1 MTTFFTAGPRSW
13 TTERCLMAGAL
24 LQQIPAGAAM
34 GSQLTKGV
42 ICIWLPAFPAWAV
55 ARSFNT
61 KSPVAVVQG
70 GSVVAASHHA
80 LQSGVRIGMSA
91 SRVADVSPRTE
102 MHLRDA
108 TCEQA
113 MWDYTLERLHMLTP
127 FLESAER
134 GVAYLR
140 DAQIADLEALAV
152 DLKVCAGTAAR
163 RRVARLAAARAAPGY
178 VLNLPKKRV
187 AGFLQHTSVDVF
199 TVLGFD
205 EDIAERLL
213 LFGYPTLDRTA
224 TLSERHLKAQF
235 GAAVGGELF
244 AYLNPPRERP
254 IGLFHPPRAAV
265 ATYVLEWD
273 EDMRYETTLDAITAR
288 LVEDVHEQLKGWCC
302 RRLTARLYDGKTEHA
317 ISRILPMASDK
328 LPYLLRQVRA
338 LVRPE
343 LEGMGS
349 LSTLSIELRSFSV
362 GETQQGSLWRSR
374 PTLED
379 AARKVEPRFP
389 SACLR
394 TVAVPH
400 ALLPEDAYRAEPFVV
415 LNEDER

>member
-1 MTTFFTAGPRSW
+1 M
-13 TTERCLMAGAL
+13 
-24 LQQIPAGAAM
+24 
-34 GSQLTKGV
+34 
-42 ICIWLPAFPAWAV
+42 ICFCLPAFPAWAV
-55 ARSFNT
+55 ARSLGT

-70 GSVVAASHHA
+70 GNVVSASHHA
-80 LQSGVRIGMSA
+80 LQSGVTIGMA
-91 SRVADVSPRTE
+91 ADRVADVSPRTVV
-102 MHLRDA
+102 HLRDA

-113 MWDYTLERLHMLTP
+113 MWDYTLERLHTLTP

-140 DAQIADLEALAV
+140 DAQVADLEALSV
-152 DLKVCAGTAAR
+152 DLKACAGTAPT

-178 VLNLPKKRV
+178 VLSLPKKRV
-187 AGFLQHTSVDVF
+187 AGFLKHTSVDVF

-205 EDIAERLL
+205 EDIPERLK

-224 TLSERHLKAQF
+224 TLSGPHLKAQF
-235 GAAVGGELF
+235 GAAVGEELF
-244 AYLNPPRERP
+244 AYLNPPRERS
-254 IGLFHPPRAAV
+254 IGLFHPPKAAA

-273 EDMRYETTLDAITAR
+273 EDVRDEEKFDAVTAR
-288 LVEDVHEQLKGWCC
+288 LVEEVHEKLKGWCC
-302 RRLTARLYDGKTEHA
+302 RRLVACLYDGKNEQVV
-317 ISRILPMASDK
+317 SRILPKASDK

-338 LVRPE
+338 LIRPQ

-349 LSTLSIELRSFSV
+349 LSTLRIELRSFSV
-362 GETQQGSLWRSR
+362 GDTRQGSLWRSR

-389 SACLR
+389 GACMR
-394 TVAVPH
+394 TVAVPY
-400 ALLPEDAYRAEPFVV
+400 ALLPEDEYRCEPFVV